1 MRAKKRATSK
11 RTAGAAVAEERPR
24 LLLVDDEENI
34 RLTLPILLEQHGFQV
49 TSVESVT
56 DALIQ
61 ISAVTFD
68 VLVADLNI
76 QREGDGFLVIA
87 AMRRAQPQC
96 KNFILTGYPGLE
108 NAIRAIQNQVDD
120 YFTKPA
126 DIEELVS
133 KIKARLAGPVA
144 RPTRLAAVLME
155 HEREITGIIL
165 EAIKRDVVTAKARLN
180 DQERVDHLPSIFEA
194 VIAQL
199 MYEGRALTAR
209 DLRFA
214 ARHGRRRRKDGYTPA
229 MLMRELQLIGETI
242 YDLLGSDI
250 LPFGAVE
257 LTSDLKLLTRSLNAL
272 TLASFHAYSRA
283 R

>member
-1 MRAKKRATSK
+1 M
-11 RTAGAAVAEERPR
+11 
-24 LLLVDDEENI
+24 
-34 RLTLPILLEQHGFQV
+34 
-49 TSVESVT
+49 
-56 DALIQ
+56 
-61 ISAVTFD
+61 
-68 VLVADLNI
+68 ADLNI
-76 QREGDGFLVIA
+76 RREGDGFLVIA
-87 AMRRAQPQC
+87 AMRSAQPQC

-120 YFTKPA
+120 YFAKPA

-199 MYEGRALTAR
+199 MYEGRALRRAICDSPPSWQAAQER
-209 DLRFA
+209 RLY
-214 ARHGRRRRKDGYTPA
+214 ARHADARTPTDRRDHLRSARQRYPAVRRGGTHVGFEIVDPELERAHARLFSRILAREVDSAFPHDTMGEIPAAILCIDDEEPALMLRRRVLEKAGY
-229 MLMRELQLIGETI
+229 RV
-242 YDLLGSDI
+242 
-250 LPFGAVE
+250 LP
-257 LTSDLKLLTRSLNAL
+257 R
-272 TLASFHAYSRA
+272 
-283 R
+283 